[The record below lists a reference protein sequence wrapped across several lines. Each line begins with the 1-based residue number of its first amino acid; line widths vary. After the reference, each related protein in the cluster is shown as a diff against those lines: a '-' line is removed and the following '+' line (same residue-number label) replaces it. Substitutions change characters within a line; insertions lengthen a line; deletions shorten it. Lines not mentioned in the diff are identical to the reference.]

1 MTDPAERITGLV
13 GALRAHG
20 VRIGTGETVDAA
32 RAAEALG
39 LGDRELLRE
48 GLAATLLHGPAQRAV
63 FDPVF
68 DLYFPRGVGA
78 PDAGPSDRESL
89 RDRLAEVL
97 AADDRALMAQ
107 LAASAVDGLGGY
119 GSSPGSDGWSAYQTL
134 ERLRPGTLLARVRA
148 DVRAG
153 AGVGGD
159 FADRLLDDEIRRRIE
174 EFRRLVGAEARRR
187 VAERRGRDEI
197 ARRGVRPTADR
208 VDFLFASRDQ
218 LAELRRAVQP
228 LARKLATRLAARRRR
243 AARGTVDL
251 RRTLRSS
258 LSTGGV
264 PMRPVLRRRRPVRP
278 ELVLLC
284 DVSGSVSGFSDF
296 TMLLVQALHDQFS
309 KVRVFAFVN
318 RLDEVTGLLDRGRA
332 DPEGLGARIR
342 EGIAFTLRDP
352 RLRTVVILDPAV
364 NFCYAGPFTVGFATL
379 AEQVLRGGSATLGVL
394 NGSLAGGAMLGTL
407 AGGAMG
413 GRPRVGLLVAALAGW
428 LGAGMAVLGLV
439 HSTPAVVATV
449 LAMGFAIGF
458 QGVFGLSWIQRN
470 IPQEVLSRV
479 ISVDMVLGY
488 AAAPLS
494 LIVCGALARTSTLAL
509 FGVVAAVLALTG
521 LAVLGSRAVREMR

>member
-1 MTDPAERITGLV
+1 MA

-32 RAAEALG
+32 RAVEALG
-39 LGDRELLRE
+39 LADRELLRE
-48 GLAATLLHGPAQRAV
+48 GLAATLLHGPDQRAV
-63 FDPVF
+63 FDSVF
-68 DLYFPRGVGA
+68 DLYFPRGVGGREDA
-78 PDAGPSDRESL
+78 PRDRETL
-89 RDRLAEVL
+89 RDRLAEAL
-97 AADDRALMAQ
+97 AADDRAMMAQ
-107 LAASAVDGLGGY
+107 LAAEAVDGLGGY

-134 ERLRPGTLLARVRA
+134 DRLRPQTLLARVRA
-148 DVRAG
+148 DIRGRNGDSG
-153 AGVGGD
+153 AG

-208 VDFLFASRDQ
+208 VDFLIANRDQ
-218 LAELRRAVQP
+218 LTELRRAVQP

-243 AARGTVDL
+243 AARGTIDL

-318 RLDEVTGLLDRGRA
+318 RLDEVTGLLDHGRA
-332 DPEGLGARIR
+332 DPDGLGARIR
-342 EGIAFTLRDP
+342 AE
-352 RLRTVVILDPAV
+352 
-364 NFCYAGPFTVGFATL
+364 ATL
-379 AEQVLRGGSATLGVL
+379 TGWHGSSDYGVALGEFAERY
-394 NGSLAGGAMLGTL
+394 GGAVG
-407 AGGAMG
+407 
-413 GRPRVGLLVAALAGW
+413 PRTTVF
-428 LGAGMAVLGLV
+428 VLG
-439 HSTPAVVATV
+439 
-449 LAMGFAIGF
+449 
-458 QGVFGLSWIQRN
+458 
-470 IPQEVLSRV
+470 
-479 ISVDMVLGY
+479 D
-488 AAAPLS
+488 
-494 LIVCGALARTSTLAL
+494 ARTNMSDPNLP
-509 FGVVAAVLALTG
+509 
-521 LAVLGSRAVREMR
+521 AVRELARRARRVYWLNPEPRDRWGTGDSAAPAYAELVEMHECRTARQLSGLIAGLLPV

>member
-39 LGDRELLRE
+39 LADRELLRE
-48 GLAATLLHGPAQRAV
+48 GLAATLLHGAAQRAV

-68 DLYFPRGVGA
+68 DLYFPRGVG
-78 PDAGPSDRESL
+78 GPGGGPADRETL
-89 RDRLAEVL
+89 RDRLAEAL
-97 AADDRALMAQ
+97 AADDGALLAQ
-107 LAASAVDGLGGY
+107 LAAQAVDGLGGY
-119 GSSPGSDGWSAYQTL
+119 GSSPQSDGWSAYQTL
-134 ERLRPGTLLARVRA
+134 ERLRPQTLLARVRD
-148 DVRAG
+148 DVRAHAGDG
-153 AGVGGD
+153 A

-174 EFRRLVGAEARRR
+174 EFGRLVGAEARRR

-208 VDFLFASRDQ
+208 VDFLFANRDQ
-218 LAELRRAVQP
+218 LTELRRAVQP

-318 RLDEVTGLLDRGRA
+318 RLDEVTGLLDHGRA

-342 EGIAFTLRDP
+342 DE
-352 RLRTVVILDPAV
+352 
-364 NFCYAGPFTVGFATL
+364 ATL
-379 AEQVLRGGSATLGVL
+379 TGWHGS
-394 NGSLAGGAMLGTL
+394 SDY
-407 AGGAMG
+407 
-413 GRPRVGLLVAALAGW
+413 
-428 LGAGMAVLGLV
+428 GMALGEFAERYGAAVGPRTTVFVLG
-439 HSTPAVVATV
+439 
-449 LAMGFAIGF
+449 
-458 QGVFGLSWIQRN
+458 
-470 IPQEVLSRV
+470 
-479 ISVDMVLGY
+479 D
-488 AAAPLS
+488 
-494 LIVCGALARTSTLAL
+494 ARTNRSDPNLP
-509 FGVVAAVLALTG
+509 
-521 LAVLGSRAVREMR
+521 AVREIARRARRVYWLNPEPAGQWGTGDSVAPAYAELVEMHECRTARQLGGLVGRLLPV

>member
-89 RDRLAEVL
+89 RDRLAEAL

-107 LAASAVDGLGGY
+107 LAAQAVDGLGGY

-134 ERLRPGTLLARVRA
+134 ERLRPQTLLARVRA

-153 AGVGGD
+153 AGAGGQ

-318 RLDEVTGLLDRGRA
+318 RLDEVTGLLDHGRA

-342 EGIAFTLRDP
+342 EE
-352 RLRTVVILDPAV
+352 
-364 NFCYAGPFTVGFATL
+364 ATL
-379 AEQVLRGGSATLGVL
+379 TGWHGS
-394 NGSLAGGAMLGTL
+394 SDY
-407 AGGAMG
+407 
-413 GRPRVGLLVAALAGW
+413 
-428 LGAGMAVLGLV
+428 GMALGEFTERYGAAVGPRTTVFVLG
-439 HSTPAVVATV
+439 
-449 LAMGFAIGF
+449 
-458 QGVFGLSWIQRN
+458 
-470 IPQEVLSRV
+470 
-479 ISVDMVLGY
+479 D
-488 AAAPLS
+488 
-494 LIVCGALARTSTLAL
+494 ARTNQSDPNLP
-509 FGVVAAVLALTG
+509 
-521 LAVLGSRAVREMR
+521 AVREIARRARRVYWLNPEPTGQWGTGDSAAPAYADLVEMHECRTARQLGGLVGRLLPV